1 MSELIRKITGIGGP
15 DEVNYIP
22 VIHYCVCDS
31 AANEVN
37 KIAKWIGDSE
47 GLEATPQD
55 FELYKGITIAVLFT
69 NGFGIEEDAPD
80 TGFTLQ
86 VHNSPQKQMMQEGD
100 SLLTKMNPGTIAL
113 FSYDGNYFRLVSGI
127 TGAQFNDLR
136 EEINKRI
143 NDLESITV
151 KKGGENND
159 ESKTGDTNQPIYV
172 FNDQVVPIVDTIGSS
187 TNPVWLNEG
196 HFMPSD
202 ETVGGPNQPVFLNGG
217 TITAISATIGSNI
230 IPIFL
235 DGGSITSFT
244 DTIGGYDLEDDT
256 PVFSPVF
263 MDNGAIT
270 VASSSSYSSTWNIGD
285 DVSPL
290 KMSEG
295 KLVSVTSPLAT
306 KEELES
312 NAVHSLDFDGQSY
325 VLSATSANG
334 ATLSAITLPLEAM
347 VVGATYTDGNVILE
361 LKNGTTTSFPVV
373 DIVNGLVKD
382 SEGNGEGSNEQPVYV
397 DETGTVKKTTYDLST
412 FVSSGAEKYH
422 NGGTYDMAATNAAS
436 GLITTI
442 TGNNVEDITL
452 TMPIYWGNGAP
463 TVPASIGTLYIEL
476 DDNGLS

>member
-31 AANEVN
+31 AASEVN

-86 VHNSPQKQMMQEGD
+86 VHNSSQKQMMQEGD

-159 ESKTGDTNQPIYV
+159 ESKTGDADQPIYV
-172 FNDQVVPIVDTIGSS
+172 FNDQVVPIVDTIGSA
-187 TNPVWLNEG
+187 TNPIWLNEG
-196 HFMPSD
+196 HFTPSD

-217 TITAISATIGSNI
+217 TIT
-230 IPIFL
+230 
-235 DGGSITSFT
+235 SFT
-244 DTIGGYDLEDDT
+244 DTIGGYGSENDA

-263 MDNGAIT
+263 MDNGIIT
-270 VASSSSYSSTWNIGD
+270 AASSSSYSSTWNIGD

-295 KLVSVTSPLAT
+295 KLVSVTAPLAT

-361 LKNGTTTSFPVV
+361 LKNGETTSFPVV

-382 SEGNGEGSNEQPVYV
+382 PAGNGEGDNEHPVYV
-397 DETGTVKKTTYDLST
+397 NSSGVATASTYDLST

-422 NGGTYDMAATNAAS
+422 NGGTYPMAATGAAS

-442 TGNNVEDITL
+442 TGNNVEGITL

-463 TVPASIGTLYIEL
+463 TVPAAIGALYIEL
-476 DDNGLS
+476 ENETALQ